1 MTGQQLLAA
10 RQEESLPLNHA
21 SRPAFL
27 DDLFFGL
34 AEDGISEFCWSY
46 RVRSTGDET
55 PIAIKPCIVLPYQ
68 G

>member
-1 MTGQQLLAA
+1 
-10 RQEESLPLNHA
+10 LNHA